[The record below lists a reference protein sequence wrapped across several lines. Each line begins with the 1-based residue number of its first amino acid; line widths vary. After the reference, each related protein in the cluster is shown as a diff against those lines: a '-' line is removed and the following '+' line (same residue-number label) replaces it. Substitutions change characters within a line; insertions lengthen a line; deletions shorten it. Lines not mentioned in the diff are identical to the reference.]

1 MSKEIHFFGLLH
13 LKKKENL
20 KLNFKSRN
28 EREKHIIYLKNA
40 IVLNEQL
47 KNLGYNFELIT
58 NNKKYLEFLLK
69 ELNFYIKIKEIN
81 FKTYVPP
88 NTHFYA
94 CHYRVDIFRYLSS
107 LKNSYSILIDLDVL
121 VLKKLY
127 NLEKKKKFKYS
138 LSE

>member
-69 ELNFYIKIKEIN
+69 
-81 FKTYVPP
+81 
-88 NTHFYA
+88 
-94 CHYRVDIFRYLSS
+94 
-107 LKNSYSILIDLDVL
+107 
-121 VLKKLY
+121 
-127 NLEKKKKFKYS
+127 
-138 LSE
+138 